1 MTNMYKKEFQNQNTT
16 HVDVKAADKDQ
27 IDTTFN
33 FRLPSASG
41 RAPPNRLPPLKTKN
55 QDWT

>member
-1 MTNMYKKEFQNQNTT
+1 MTNMYKKEFQNQNIT
-16 HVDVKAADKDQ
+16 HVDVKAADKDHN
-27 IDTTFN
+27 DTTFN

-55 QDWT
+55 QD